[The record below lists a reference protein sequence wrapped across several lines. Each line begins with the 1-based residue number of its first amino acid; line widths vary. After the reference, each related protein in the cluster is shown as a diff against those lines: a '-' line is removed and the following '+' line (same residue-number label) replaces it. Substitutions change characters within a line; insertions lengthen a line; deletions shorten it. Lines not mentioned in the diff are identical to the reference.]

1 MAKKSTYKDA
11 GVNIKLGDEASRVL
25 YDAAK
30 ETWKNRKGNIG
41 EIIVPF
47 DDFSG
52 LRMIN
57 ISGLPE
63 GTMMCV
69 NFDGIG
75 TKVELAERMGDH
87 STMAFDLLAM
97 VCDDAVLRGGE
108 PVLVGSILDVNRL
121 TDIKIIKQLAKGYVK
136 AAKDANVAIINGE
149 LAELG
154 NRVSGYDDF
163 NYNWGAA
170 VIWFAKKHR
179 MFTGKEIKQG
189 HFYCRA

>member
-75 TKVELAERMGDH
+75 TKVELAER
-87 STMAFDLLAM
+87 
-97 VCDDAVLRGGE
+97 
-108 PVLVGSILDVNRL
+108 
-121 TDIKIIKQLAKGYVK
+121 Y
-136 AAKDANVAIINGE
+136 
-149 LAELG
+149 
-154 NRVSGYDDF
+154 
-163 NYNWGAA
+163 
-170 VIWFAKKHR
+170 
-179 MFTGKEIKQG
+179 
-189 HFYCRA
+189 